1 MCESVVESRTNVT
14 NKIRMYMLTNLCSA
28 PGFSKTTESEET
40 SYLHTYFFKF
50 LLHFYMYVYAY
61 VWACA
66 YHDTYIEVRGQPVG
80 VCAEFTGL
88 CWLSVV

>member
-28 PGFSKTTESEET
+28 PALVRPLKVKKLVI
-40 SYLHTYFFKF
+40 YIHFFKF

-66 YHDTYIEVRGQPVG
+66 YHDTYIEVRGQLVG